1 MLEAFSYAFM
11 QRALVAGAIVAVIA
25 PLLGSFL
32 MVRRFSLIA
41 DTLSHASLAGVAI
54 GALLGLQPVLA
65 AALVAGIVALSL
77 EWLRA
82 SGRFPGD
89 ALLAMFLSGSL
100 ALAVV
105 VMSAT
110 GNYNAGLLGYLF
122 GSITTISST
131 DLWTTGALGVVVFAV
146 VVVFYRRLFLMAF
159 DEDVAKAAGLNVRG
173 INMLMAVL
181 TAATVSVS
189 MRVVG
194 VLLIGALMV
203 IPMLAAIQLGRGFR
217 ATMMIAVAVSV
228 VSVAVGLFASYALD
242 IAAGGA
248 IVLCSVAFFVMFAI
262 MRRVL

>member
-1 MLEAFSYAFM
+1 
-11 QRALVAGAIVAVIA
+11 
-25 PLLGSFL
+25 
-32 MVRRFSLIA
+32 
-41 DTLSHASLAGVAI
+41 
-54 GALLGLQPVLA
+54 
-65 AALVAGIVALSL
+65 
-77 EWLRA
+77 
-82 SGRFPGD
+82 
-89 ALLAMFLSGSL
+89 
-100 ALAVV
+100 
-105 VMSAT
+105 
-110 GNYNAGLLGYLF
+110 
-122 GSITTISST
+122 
-131 DLWTTGALGVVVFAV
+131 
-146 VVVFYRRLFLMAF
+146 MAF

-248 IVLCSVAFFVMFAI
+248 IVLCSVVVFMVFALA
-262 MRRVL
+262 RRAL